1 MFNKW
6 LQKQWN
12 GITKFSNKNVRHS
25 WCIRSIFVPKSSDGL
40 AASVAWHSLELHIST
55 YANAIKK
62 RDMEEQAQLL
72 RRYKSTNVPCTSR
85 GTMPREKKLL
95 GLAAA
100 GTGVLVGVYYAAS
113 PWLTVNKL
121 KQAFEK
127 KDTRQIEKIVDFT
140 ELREDF
146 KEVAKA
152 AILQKAATELEGN
165 PFTALGIMMA
175 NAFIDPL
182 LDQVIS
188 PAGLQALLS
197 TGEMSVQPND
207 DLIDNN
213 SWSSK
218 ESTTEDFQPSPD
230 LSKMS
235 YTDLNEFKIELSN
248 KKVIAEPVSLFMERE
263 RFADWKVTGIEI
275 PQSVFNSIY

>member
-1 MFNKW
+1 MSRK
-6 LQKQWN
+6 KQ
-12 GITKFSNKNVRHS
+12 
-25 WCIRSIFVPKSSDGL
+25 
-40 AASVAWHSLELHIST
+40 
-55 YANAIKK
+55 
-62 RDMEEQAQLL
+62 
-72 RRYKSTNVPCTSR
+72 
-85 GTMPREKKLL
+85 LL

-100 GTGVLVGVYYAAS
+100 GTGALLGVYYAAS

-127 KDTRQIEKIVDFT
+127 KDTRQIEKIVDFP

-152 AILQKAATELEGN
+152 TVMKNAAKELEGN
-165 PFTALGIMMA
+165 PFAALGMMMA
-175 NAFIDPL
+175 NALIDPL
-182 LDQVIS
+182 IDSVIS

-207 DLIDNN
+207 VLNENN

-218 ESTTEDFQPSPD
+218 ESTTEEFKPSPD
-230 LSKMS
+230 LSVKMN

-248 KKVIAEPVSLFMERE
+248 KKVIAEPISLFMERKG
-263 RFADWKVTGIEI
+263 FADWKVTGIDI
-275 PQSVFNSIY
+275 PQSIFNSTY